1 MNPTGKAGKPRAR
14 PPHLK
19 GATQFQRF
27 VETAKA
33 LDADD
38 GSLQFM
44 RAMDVLAP
52 PITPTSKKKE
62 APVKEPP
69 SLTKTPRTAKIARTA
84 KAS

>member
-1 MNPTGKAGKPRAR
+1 MNPTGKAGKPKAR

-38 GSLQFM
+38 GGVQFM

-52 PITPTSKKKE
+52 PITPTSKKKGV
-62 APVKEPP
+62 PVKEPQ
-69 SLTKTPRTAKIARTA
+69 SLTKTPRKAKILKTTD
-84 KAS
+84 S